1 MSSFVYGDLVFK
13 TKLPFA
19 ELCNFAESLRA
30 YNIGAM
36 HLKFG
41 GNVSN
46 QYVRSCPF
54 DAACLQYEITDS
66 ILQNTADEMIAP
78 ATYRDVAPLSE
89 RIDSMERFIR
99 SAFSYSSVL
108 SLYLNLNVDQYDET
122 HLQRCCI
129 EDFSTYYRKLFLE
142 EPLDGDLHA
151 RILITPI

>member
-46 QYVRSCPF
+46 MCAHALLMLHVY
-54 DAACLQYEITDS
+54 
-66 ILQNTADEMIAP
+66 
-78 ATYRDVAPLSE
+78 
-89 RIDSMERFIR
+89 SM
-99 SAFSYSSVL
+99 
-108 SLYLNLNVDQYDET
+108 
-122 HLQRCCI
+122 
-129 EDFSTYYRKLFLE
+129 K
-142 EPLDGDLHA
+142 
-151 RILITPI
+151 